1 MCKTEKRKN
10 SANFLSQS
18 REKLIYIQI
27 LLKEAYH
34 MIRKVLKKILCVA
47 MCLIM
52 CGSTAAMALTVDS
65 PDTKIVEPAYENI
78 SANSCS
84 LKISGV
90 NSVSSAVL
98 HAKGSMYLHIKM
110 ELQKKKS
117 GIYQTIET
125 WTASRTGMVL
135 TMEEERL
142 INVLASYRLK
152 VTFTAGSETVV
163 YYDYP

>member
-1 MCKTEKRKN
+1 MCETEKRKISAKFFVTKQGKAHIYTNTIKGGLSYDKKSSEKN
-10 SANFLSQS
+10 SLRCYVSDNVRLHG
-18 REKLIYIQI
+18 RYGTD
-27 LLKEAYH
+27 
-34 MIRKVLKKILCVA
+34 R
-47 MCLIM
+47 
-52 CGSTAAMALTVDS
+52 DS

-110 ELQKKKS
+110 ELQKIKS

>member
-1 MCKTEKRKN
+1 M
-10 SANFLSQS
+10 SQS

-52 CGSTAAMALTVDS
+52 CGSTAAMALTMDS

>member
-1 MCKTEKRKN
+1 MQNREKKKIRQI
-10 SANFLSQS
+10 FLSQS

>member
-1 MCKTEKRKN
+1 
-10 SANFLSQS
+10 
-18 REKLIYIQI
+18 
-27 LLKEAYH
+27 

-52 CGSTAAMALTVDS
+52 CGSTAAMALTVDF

-163 YYDYP
+163 YYDYQ